1 MSTLGFFA
9 KTTSGKKEIVEVS
22 YKGLPILL
30 LEIKELYWRRYNV
43 ELPSFVKV
51 PRYLSYR
58 VFQSAIDCTKD
69 LVSINRQPYLVNI
82 RHTYV
87 GE

>member
-9 KTTSGKKEIVEVS
+9 KTTSGKKDVS

-58 VFQSAIDCTKD
+58 VFQ
-69 LVSINRQPYLVNI
+69 
-82 RHTYV
+82 
-87 GE
+87 